1 MAAYATQ
8 SEGKKPMSA
17 SPTLWFVLAAL
28 ALAAEFLSGTFYLLV
43 VASALTGGGFAAR
56 YTESLPLQ
64 LAAALLAGTAAL
76 LLVTRWRRRLKQA
89 PAPGPD
95 DADIGQR
102 VVVLYTQGGDRLRVH
117 FRGTEWDARLDGVP
131 PLPGGTAFIA
141 GKDGSLLLL
150 TLDKP
155 DKDE

>member
-95 DADIGQR
+95 DADIGQ
-102 VVVLYTQGGDRLRVH
+102 GGDRLRVH